1 MKWFKHMT
9 ASFNDEKLSL
19 MVDELGMEGYGF
31 WWRTL
36 EIIAEKLGENSES
49 LETFCSFSA
58 KKWGNFYGFSPKKF
72 EKFVRIFEKFELFTV
87 KFSENSI
94 TIDIPNILKYK
105 DEWFRRKC
113 KNSGVTPE
121 AIPHEEAKEVG
132 ETPHKEKELR
142 RREDN
147 IYLKTPKENNININT
162 PRTHTHTREDVCLG
176 QADLSPV
183 PVSCEPELVATSPS
197 APSALPD
204 EPSLE
209 FQELR
214 ELYSRLARPEGE
226 MTGFIEF
233 KSAKKARDWPGINR
247 ILDDINQR
255 TEAGMFPKYA
265 PSLAR
270 YLRERYWTAPIA
282 SPVNGSPTPTYASRD
297 SPLPRP
303 NTVAQQRYQERQ
315 IMAQMVLDYRKQQ
328 EAEKEASI
336 NAQGLRVITNP
347 DGSQLTLPA
356 DW

>member
-142 RREDN
+142 IRN
-147 IYLKTPKENNININT
+147 KNSFNKTHSENLGKS
-162 PRTHTHTREDVCLG
+162 RVEGGASEVCLG
-176 QADLSPV
+176 QDDLSPV
-183 PVSCEPELVATSPS
+183 PVSCEPELIANPSPVS
-197 APSALPD
+197 SPAPTAIAD